1 VSVKKRRP
9 LPVRE
14 LGPGRVEHWFKHGLT
29 KVESR
34 LLPDSIDLATFPK
47 HLQGIQVT
55 ESESHPTWRSRG
67 RGDQRDIGG
76 DFVTQKKSA
85 DFGVIPRAWIDSGWQ
100 FIDASKDT
108 YKDVYKG
115 PVCISECRIEGLCSF
130 PDYIN
135 SSNASLD
142 MFGATAI
149 ANCAPTKPTANLL
162 ASLAEAYHD
171 GLPKLLG
178 KATWQARTQRAIDVR
193 RKAGTGA
200 DEFLNYQF
208 GWLPLVSDVRDFV
221 KGVAFMDMLLQQY
234 IRDNGKVVRRQFAF
248 TPEVSV
254 SETIISSN
262 TVPYTGTNPGL
273 VPNFQK
279 QPRGKVLR
287 RRETVVERWFSGA
300 FVYHL
305 PKTFFSELYSP
316 FADKFQVYRKVFGL
330 ELTPDVLW
338 ELTPWSWAAD
348 WFSNAG
354 DVIHNVG
361 AWSNGGLV
369 MKYGY
374 IMEHTYVRDTYTF
387 VGPTNLNGGEY
398 QRPPDTVLVSET
410 KMRRRANPFGFG
422 LTMGGLSTL
431 QKSIL
436 TAVGLTRLK

>member
-1 VSVKKRRP
+1 
-9 LPVRE
+9 
-14 LGPGRVEHWFKHGLT
+14 
-29 KVESR
+29 
-34 LLPDSIDLATFPK
+34 
-47 HLQGIQVT
+47 
-55 ESESHPTWRSRG
+55 
-67 RGDQRDIGG
+67 
-76 DFVTQKKSA
+76 
-85 DFGVIPRAWIDSGWQ
+85 
-100 FIDASKDT
+100 
-108 YKDVYKG
+108 
-115 PVCISECRIEGLCSF
+115 
-130 PDYIN
+130 
-135 SSNASLD
+135 

-149 ANCAPTKPTANLL
+149 ANCSPTKPTVNLL

-178 KATWQARTQRAIDVR
+178 KATWQERTRRAMDIR

-221 KGVAFMDMLLQQY
+221 KGIAFMDLLLQQY

-254 SETIISSN
+254 SETTIQSPAW
-262 TVPYTGTNPGL
+262 PYFGANGG
-273 VPNFQK
+273 NFVDTSI

-305 PKTFFSELYSP
+305 PQTFFAELYKP
-316 FADKFQVYRKVFGL
+316 YADKFQIYRKVFGL

-374 IMEHTYVRDTYTF
+374 IMEHSYVRDTYTF
-387 VGPTNLNGGEY
+387 VGPPNVIGNKYL
-398 QRPPDTVLVSET
+398 RPPDTVLVSET
-410 KMRRRANPFGFG
+410 KIRRRANPFGFG

-436 TAVGLTRLK
+436 TAVGLSRLK